1 MNKIL
6 LLADG
11 IFAKD
16 FLRKIHSNKTFK
28 ESLSVVYYNDESVDL
43 DLENEQISFYKFDPT
58 SLVKLENLLKEEFH
72 QAIIYM
78 QEEADMLACYKNLRK
93 LHPRLNIVIMDLW
106 NSQIDDNFCEV
117 INIYDTLSTRLT
129 GCLDNMPSMAQFIG
143 LGQGEIMEV
152 KIPAGSSFA
161 YRHISS
167 ISQKRF
173 KIVMVYR
180 NNEFILARPGLIL
193 MPNDSIL
200 IVGDPKVLQSVFTNV
215 KTSLGRFPSP
225 FGDNILCII
234 DMKKMSEFAIE
245 KLIFASLLLHVRINS
260 KKLYFK
266 VINPTLTPMYYKL
279 KALHKNSTEVIFDF
293 ESTNVKN
300 IKPFVENTS
309 IGLLVVEDYLF
320 EKEKSFLFTL
330 KIPVLKAGK
339 GDFADLK
346 SSVVLSSNFED
357 VEGIASIMLDLNKQI
372 QLGLALYYYD
382 LKLNKAE
389 IFEYHQYFES
399 LSKLH
404 DEKLLLIEE
413 KEHNPI
419 NKFSYKQNVLHFVPF
434 NEKILGSNFN
444 KILKTDLNTI
454 YYKMSKNYQL
464 FIPSL

>member
-1 MNKIL
+1 MSKIL
-6 LLADG
+6 FLADG
-11 IFAKD
+11 FFAKE
-16 FLRKIHSNKTFK
+16 FIKNLYNNKAFK
-28 ESLSVVYYNDESVDL
+28 ESVDIVYYNDESVDL
-43 DLENEQISFYKFDPT
+43 ELKNEQFSYFKFDPT
-58 SLVKLENLLKEEFH
+58 SLVKLENMLQEKY
-72 QAIIYM
+72 QQVIIYM
-78 QEEADMLACYKNLRK
+78 QKQADMISSYKNIRK
-93 LHPRLNIVIMDLW
+93 LHPRLNVVIMDLW
-106 NSQIDDNFCEV
+106 NTQIDDNFCEV
-117 INIYDTLSTRLT
+117 INVFDTLNTRLI

-180 NNEFILARPGLIL
+180 NNEFMLARPGLIL

-200 IVGDPKVLQSVFTNV
+200 IIGDPKVLQSVFSNV

-234 DMKKMSEFAIE
+234 DMKKMSEFSIE
-245 KLIFASLLLHVRINS
+245 KLIFASLLLHIRINS

-266 VINPTLTPMYYKL
+266 VINPTLNSMYYKL
-279 KALHKNSTEVIFDF
+279 KSLNKNSTEVLFDY
-293 ESTNVKN
+293 ENTNIKN
-300 IKPFVENTS
+300 IKNYIENTN
-309 IGLLVVEDYLF
+309 IGLIICEDYLF
-320 EKEKSFLFTL
+320 EKEKNFLFTL
-330 KIPVLKAGK
+330 KIPILKAGK

-357 VEGIASIMLDLNKQI
+357 VEGIASIMLDFNKQI
-372 QLGLALYYYD
+372 QLSLSLYYYA
-382 LKLNKAE
+382 LKINKAE

-399 LSKLH
+399 LAKLH
-404 DEKLLLIEE
+404 DEKFTLIEE

-419 NKFSYKQNVLHFVPF
+419 SNFSYKENVLHFVPF
-434 NEKILGSNFN
+434 NEKILGNN
-444 KILKTDLNTI
+444 IKKIFKTDLNTM
-454 YYKMSKNYQL
+454 YYKMNKNYQL